1 MDNDRII
8 VWNIMMVN
16 KTQYIR
22 EGKTDGEVRA
32 VFQEI
37 AKQKKHMKNIRS
49 VK

>member
-1 MDNDRII
+1 
-8 VWNIMMVN
+8 MMIN

-22 EGKTDGEVRA
+22 QGKTDGEVRA

-37 AKQKKHMKNIRS
+37 AKLKKYMKNIRS

>member
-1 MDNDRII
+1 MTKSSGGIY
-8 VWNIMMVN
+8 MMVN
-16 KTQYIR
+16 KKQYIR

>member
-32 VFQEI
+32 VFQENGNL
-37 AKQKKHMKNIRS
+37 KKYMKNIRS